1 MILIHSFENKQHF
14 YINIKKKKTFP
25 SRERMLLNNDF
36 IDRFTKSLG
45 CPKVHLDYSSGWYEN
60 ANELSGQPNIFVL

>member
-1 MILIHSFENKQHF
+1 
-14 YINIKKKKTFP
+14 
-25 SRERMLLNNDF
+25 MLLNNDF